1 MMKYQRK
8 SYNDFRK
15 TYPLPKAKIYI
26 KIDKKHK
33 EMNKMI
39 LYAAILETIDPKKD
53 AEILDVHKAYL
64 QKYIDEGKI
73 FAKGPFT
80 DHSGGLVIYKVDS
93 LEEAKK
99 LAENDP
105 AILEKSRT
113 LTLKEWRSNIE

>member
-1 MMKYQRK
+1 
-8 SYNDFRK
+8 
-15 TYPLPKAKIYI
+15 
-26 KIDKKHK
+26 
-33 EMNKMI
+33 MI

-80 DHSGGLVIYKVDS
+80 DHSGGLIIYKTDS
-93 LEEAKK
+93 FEEAKK

-105 AILEKSRT
+105 VVLEQSRK